1 MMKKRFLAVCLLPF
15 FSLTGCVEPQILE
28 EIGLIT
34 TIGYDVGEKGLI
46 KGTAVELKIEP
57 DAKTDVKIVETQAYS
72 VRGLNTNAN
81 KKTSK
86 KLLAGQLRV
95 ILLGEELVNQGMLH
109 IAETLTKD
117 PSISDLAY
125 LSIVEGEARDM
136 LNLKDPH
143 IPDIS
148 IHLYRLIEQN
158 TKDELMPSAT
168 LQEVL
173 HRYYTKGRD
182 PFMPILK
189 KIDNK
194 EVEFSGVGIFKDDRL
209 VGKISTNQS
218 FYLKLINDKYR
229 AGSTDLIFMSES
241 PKLKGKYH
249 SEGKTVISLD
259 TIHSN
264 SDLKLVNKKNLDFE
278 IKIKLN
284 ARLIDINSD
293 IDLTKPKNL
302 KLFEKEVSNEME
314 KRVEKL
320 ISYCISK
327 NSDVIGLGEVY
338 RFSVRNSKLTKKKWH
353 EMYPN
358 AKVNVNVDFKM
369 MRSGIND

>member
-1 MMKKRFLAVCLLPF
+1 MMKKRILTVYLFAF
-15 FSLTGCVEPQILE
+15 FNLTGCAEPQILE

-57 DAKTDVKIVETQAYS
+57 DAKTDIKIVETQAYS
-72 VRGLNTNAN
+72 VRGLNTSAN

-95 ILLGEELVNQGMLH
+95 IVLGKELVNQGILH
-109 IAETLTKD
+109 ISETLTKD
-117 PSISDLAY
+117 PSISDLTY
-125 LSIVEGEARDM
+125 LSIAEGEARDL
-136 LNLKDPH
+136 LNLEDPH

-148 IHLYRLIEQN
+148 IHLYRLIEKN
-158 TKDELMPSAT
+158 TKDELMPSST

-173 HRYYTKGRD
+173 HRFYTEGRD

-194 EVEFSGVGIFKDDRL
+194 EVRFTSVGIFKDDRL
-209 VGKISTNQS
+209 VGEISTDQS
-218 FYLKLINDKYR
+218 FYLKLINDKYK

-241 PKLKGKYH
+241 PKLRGRNR
-249 SEGKTVISLD
+249 SEGKIVISLD
-259 TIHSN
+259 TIHSS
-264 SDLKLVNKKNLDFE
+264 SDIKLVNKKNLEFD
-278 IKIKLN
+278 IKVKLN
-284 ARLIDINSD
+284 ARLLDINSN
-293 IDLTKPKNL
+293 IDLTKSNNL
-302 KLFEKEVSNEME
+302 NLFEKEVSKEME
-314 KRVEKL
+314 KRVEEL
-320 ISYCISK
+320 FSYCQSK

-338 RFSVRNSKLTKKKWH
+338 RVSVRNSKLTKKKWH

-358 AKVNVNVDFKM
+358 AKVNVKVDFNM

>member
-1 MMKKRFLAVCLLPF
+1 MMKKRMVAVYLLVF
-15 FSLTGCVEPQILE
+15 FSLTGCAEPKILE
-28 EIGLIT
+28 EMGLVT

-57 DAKTDVKIVETQAYS
+57 DAKTDIKIVETQAYS
-72 VRGLNTNAN
+72 VRGLNTTAN

-86 KLLAGQLRV
+86 RLLAGQLRV
-95 ILLGEELVNQGMLH
+95 IVLGKELVNEGILH
-109 IAETLTKD
+109 ISETLTKD
-117 PSISDLAY
+117 PSISDLTY
-125 LSIVEGEARDM
+125 LSVVEGEARDL

-148 IHLYRLIEQN
+148 MHLYRLIEQN
-158 TKDELMPSAT
+158 TKDEIMPSAT

-173 HRYYTKGRD
+173 HRYYTEGRD

-209 VGKISTNQS
+209 VGEISTNQS
-218 FYLKLINDKYR
+218 FYLKLINDKYK
-229 AGSTDLIFMSES
+229 AGSKELIFMSES
-241 PKLKGKYH
+241 PKLRGRSQ

-259 TIHSN
+259 TIQSN
-264 SDLKLVNKKNLDFE
+264 SDLKLVNKKKLEFD
-278 IKIKLN
+278 IKVKLN

-293 IDLTKPKNL
+293 IDLTKSNNL
-302 KLFEKEVSNEME
+302 RLFEKEVSKEME

-320 ISYCISK
+320 ISYCQSK
-327 NSDVIGLGEVY
+327 NSDVVGLGEVY
-338 RFSVRNSKLTKKKWH
+338 RVSVRNSKLTKKKWH
-353 EMYPN
+353 EMYPDAN
-358 AKVNVNVDFKM
+358 VNVNVDFNVI
-369 MRSGIND
+369 RSGIND

>member
-1 MMKKRFLAVCLLPF
+1 MMKKRILAVYLFAF
-15 FSLTGCVEPQILE
+15 FNLIGCAEPQVLE

-57 DAKTDVKIVETQAYS
+57 DAKTDIKIVETQAYS
-72 VRGLNTNAN
+72 VRGLNTSAN

-95 ILLGEELVNQGMLH
+95 IVLGKELVNQGILH
-109 IAETLTKD
+109 ISETLTKD
-117 PSISDLAY
+117 PSISDLSY
-125 LSIVEGEARDM
+125 LSIVEGEARDL

-173 HRYYTKGRD
+173 HRYYTEGRD
-182 PFMPILK
+182 PFIPILK

-194 EVEFSGVGIFKDDRL
+194 EVAFTGVGIFKADRL
-209 VGKISTNQS
+209 VGEISTDQS
-218 FYLKLINDKYR
+218 FYLKLINDKYK

-241 PKLKGKYH
+241 PKLRGRNR

-259 TIHSN
+259 TIHSS
-264 SDLKLVNKKNLDFE
+264 SDIKLVNKKNLEFDV
-278 IKIKLN
+278 KVKLN
-284 ARLIDINSD
+284 ARLIDINSN
-293 IDLTKPKNL
+293 IDLTKSNNL
-302 KLFEKEVSNEME
+302 NLFEKEVSKEME
-314 KRVEKL
+314 KRVEEL
-320 ISYCISK
+320 FSYCQSK

-338 RFSVRNSKLTKKKWH
+338 RVSVRNSNLTKKKWH

-358 AKVNVNVDFKM
+358 TKVNVKVDFNM
-369 MRSGIND
+369 MRSGVND

>member
-1 MMKKRFLAVCLLPF
+1 MIKKRILAVYLLVF
-15 FSLTGCVEPQILE
+15 FNLTGCAEPQILE

-57 DAKTDVKIVETQAYS
+57 DAKTDIKIVETQAYS
-72 VRGLNTNAN
+72 VRGLNTSAN

-95 ILLGEELVNQGMLH
+95 IVLGKELVNQGILH
-109 IAETLTKD
+109 ISETLTKD
-117 PSISDLAY
+117 PSISDLSY
-125 LSIVEGEARDM
+125 LSIVEGEARDL

-173 HRYYTKGRD
+173 HRYYTEGRD

-194 EVEFSGVGIFKDDRL
+194 EVKFTGVGIFKDDRL
-209 VGKISTNQS
+209 VGEISTDQS
-218 FYLKLINDKYR
+218 FYLKLINDKYKS
-229 AGSTDLIFMSES
+229 GSTDLIFMSES
-241 PKLKGKYH
+241 PKLRGRSR

-264 SDLKLVNKKNLDFE
+264 SDIKLLNKKNLEFD
-278 IKIKLN
+278 IKVKLN
-284 ARLIDINSD
+284 ARLIDINSN
-293 IDLTKPKNL
+293 IELTKSNNL
-302 KLFEKEVSNEME
+302 KLFEKEVSKEME

-320 ISYCISK
+320 LSYCQSK

-338 RFSVRNSKLTKKKWH
+338 RASVRNSKLTKKKWH

-358 AKVNVNVDFKM
+358 AKVNVKVDFNM

>member
-1 MMKKRFLAVCLLPF
+1 MMKKRFLAVYLLPF
-15 FSLTGCVEPQILE
+15 FSLTGCAEPQILE

-34 TIGYDVGEKGLI
+34 TIGYDLGEKGLI
-46 KGTAVELKIEP
+46 NGTAVELKIEP
-57 DAKTDVKIVETQAYS
+57 DAKTDIKIVETQAYS
-72 VRGLNTNAN
+72 VRGLNTSAN

-95 ILLGEELVNQGMLH
+95 IVLGEELVNQGMLH
-109 IAETLTKD
+109 VAETLTKD

-125 LSIVEGEARDM
+125 LSIVEGEARDL

-194 EVEFSGVGIFKDDRL
+194 EVEFTGVGIFKDDRL
-209 VGKISTNQS
+209 VGKISTNES

-229 AGSTDLIFMSES
+229 AGSTDLIFMSKS
-241 PKLKGKYH
+241 PKLRGENH

-259 TIHSN
+259 TIHSS
-264 SDLKLVNKKNLDFE
+264 SDIKLENKKNLDFE

-302 KLFEKEVSNEME
+302 KLFEKEVSKEME
-314 KRVEKL
+314 KRAEKL
-320 ISYCISK
+320 ISYCQSK

-338 RFSVRNSKLTKKKWH
+338 RFSVRNSKLTKKEWH

-358 AKVNVNVDFKM
+358 AKVNVNVDFNM
-369 MRSGIND
+369 MRSGVND

>member
-1 MMKKRFLAVCLLPF
+1 MMKKRFLAVYLLPF
-15 FSLTGCVEPQILE
+15 FSLTGCAEPQILE

-34 TIGYDVGEKGLI
+34 TIGYDLGEKGLI
-46 KGTAVELKIEP
+46 NGTAVELKIEP
-57 DAKTDVKIVETQAYS
+57 DAKTDIKIVETQAYS
-72 VRGLNTNAN
+72 VRGLNTSAN

-95 ILLGEELVNQGMLH
+95 IVLGEELVNQGMLH
-109 IAETLTKD
+109 VAETLTKD

-125 LSIVEGEARDM
+125 LSIVEGEARDL

-194 EVEFSGVGIFKDDRL
+194 EVEFTGVGIFKDDRL
-209 VGKISTNQS
+209 VGKISTNES

-229 AGSTDLIFMSES
+229 AGSTDLIFMSKS
-241 PKLKGKYH
+241 PKLRGENH

-259 TIHSN
+259 TIHSS
-264 SDLKLVNKKNLDFE
+264 SDIKLENKKNLDFE

-302 KLFEKEVSNEME
+302 KLFEKEVSKEME

-320 ISYCISK
+320 ISYCQSK

-338 RFSVRNSKLTKKKWH
+338 RFSVRNSKLTKKEWH

-358 AKVNVNVDFKM
+358 AKVNVNVDFNM
-369 MRSGIND
+369 MRSGVND